1 MPSRGI
7 IEMAMLVIGLHSSLS
22 SAFQGA
28 GGLRCSEGR
37 GQAPAQATSRRV
49 VLGPHPSTQLFVNI
63 DRRSVLLTAATAAFP
78 GTALAVS
85 DKTVS
90 KFATQAPPTDKDSE
104 PFTYLDSGVGYR
116 EYKAGKGDA
125 EVEEGSRVTVNLV
138 GRLLNL
144 NGVKFFSTKE
154 KTDEFGE
161 GTPLTFTIGA
171 GEALPGLEQGMIG
184 MKKGAVRKVCFAA
197 LWPVA
202 LATQL

>member
-1 MPSRGI
+1 MPRF
-7 IEMAMLVIGLHSSLS
+7 IEALLVIGLCSSLS

-28 GGLRCSEGR
+28 GGLRCSERR
-37 GQAPAQATSRRV
+37 GQAPAQATSTTRV
-49 VLGPHPSTQLFVNI
+49 VPSTHLFVGNII
-63 DRRSVLLTAATAAFP
+63 DRRSLLLTAATAAFP
-78 GTALAVS
+78 GTAFAIS

-197 LWPVA
+197 V
-202 LATQL
+202 